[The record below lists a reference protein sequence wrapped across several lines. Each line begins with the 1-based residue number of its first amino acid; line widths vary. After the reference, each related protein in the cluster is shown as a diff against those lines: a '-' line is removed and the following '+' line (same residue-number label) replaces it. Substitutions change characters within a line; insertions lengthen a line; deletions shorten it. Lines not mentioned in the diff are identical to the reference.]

1 MPEVTVARSACPA
14 CGAALTWHPRAQRL
28 GCGYCGTLLP
38 EGTTLVPA
46 DAPAGVVEHDLVAAL
61 RDSTGSARGPG
72 AGPRE
77 VKCSNC
83 RAVSVFMDER
93 VAQRCDFCG
102 SPAIVAQEAQ
112 HDAIL
117 PQSLLPIRIDEP
129 RVREVL
135 RQWYGA
141 RWFAPNRLRRAAL
154 TDTLHGV
161 YLPYWTFDARVRAQ
175 WHAEAGYY
183 HYETE
188 PYRDSSGS
196 SATRQ
201 VRHVRWEP
209 AAGRLEHFFD
219 DELVPGTAGAHP
231 RLLAG
236 IEPFPTTTDLVPYAP
251 EYLRGWTVERYRVDL
266 QQAAAR
272 NLDALQ
278 AQTRALCAAQVPGD
292 THRNLQ
298 VQAEFGERRFK
309 HVLVPVWIVAYDYG
323 SRRFQVLVN
332 GYTGRI
338 AGEHPFSWVKIV
350 LALLLVA
357 FVVVVIAALQAR

>member
-1 MPEVTVARSACPA
+1 MNDVTVARSACPA
-14 CGAALTWHPRAQRL
+14 CGAELTWNPRAQRL
-28 GCGYCGTLLP
+28 GCGYCGTLMP
-38 EGTTLVPA
+38 EGTALAPA
-46 DAPAGVVEHDLVAAL
+46 DGAVVEHDLIAAL
-61 RDSTGSARGPG
+61 RDSLSSAGDPASR
-72 AGPRE
+72 PRE
-77 VKCSNC
+77 VKCRNC
-83 RAVSVFMDER
+83 QAVSVFTQER

-129 RVREVL
+129 QVREAL
-135 RQWYGA
+135 RKWYGA
-141 RWFAPNRLRRAAL
+141 RWFAPNRLKRAAL

-175 WHAEAGYY
+175 WRAEAGYY

-188 PYRDSSGS
+188 RYRDSNGRSG
-196 SATRQ
+196 TRQ
-201 VRHVRWEP
+201 VRRVRWEP

-219 DELVPGTAGAHP
+219 DDLVPGTVGVHP
-231 RLLAG
+231 RLLAR

-323 SRRFQVLVN
+323 SRSFQVLVN

-338 AGEHPFSWVKIV
+338 AGEHPLSWVKIV
-350 LALLLVA
+350 FALLLVA
-357 FVVVVIAALQAR
+357 VLLIVVAALQGR